1 MQWYYCPDLSTE
13 EVQIAADEAHHLVH
27 VVRMQAGE
35 ELLLTNG
42 CGILARA
49 VIQKASAKDCRALI
63 TERSEIAAPTEIL
76 HLAFAPTKNIDR
88 TEWMLEKATEM
99 GVQYL
104 TPLRC
109 RHSERKEINVDRL
122 HKIMVAA
129 AKQSRRAWFP
139 VLHPLQQFHEF
150 VAANTNPAFIA
161 HCNPAIPRSTWKDY
175 LNISGTRTLLI
186 GPEGDFSEEEILLAN
201 QCGISGLD
209 LGHRRLRTET
219 AAMAV
224 CFPLLLNSVPENKS
238 A

>member
-1 MQWYYCPDLSTE
+1 MQWYYCPDLSAE
-13 EVQIAADEAHHLVH
+13 EVQLTAEEAHHLIH
-27 VVRMQAGE
+27 VVRMQTGG

-42 CGILARA
+42 FGVLARA
-49 VIQKASAKDCRALI
+49 TLQKASAKDCRALI
-63 TERSEIAAPTEIL
+63 TERSEVLPPTEVL

-99 GVQYL
+99 GVQHL

-122 HKIMVAA
+122 HKIIVAA
-129 AKQSRRAWFP
+129 AKQSRRSWFP

-161 HCNPAIPRSTWKDY
+161 HCNPALPRSAWKDY
-175 LNISGTRTLLI
+175 LALSGSRTILI

-201 QCGISGLD
+201 RHGINGLD

-224 CFPLLLNSVPENKS
+224 CFPLLVHSVPENKS